1 MFRCFQHTFGNIKNN
16 KLEKMYNMEKE
27 TRRVFV
33 KKMGRIHHMYVI
45 VIQVRNRELSI
56 EFLLERTKGSRG

>member
-1 MFRCFQHTFGNIKNN
+1 
-16 KLEKMYNMEKE
+16 MYNMEKE